1 MSNEILAIVETVSRE
16 KGITKETIFEAL
28 EAALATATRK
38 KHTGDIDARVSIDRE
53 TGEYETVRI
62 WDVLDDEEEIES
74 SDRQIHVSD
83 AQRVDSNTQVGD
95 QVEDP
100 LEPVEFGRIAAQ
112 AAKQVIMQKVREAER
127 VRIVGEFEDRKG
139 EMVTGVV
146 KRMERGDVI
155 VEIGTTEALLTRS
168 SMIPREGLRP
178 GDRIRAY
185 LEDVHLA
192 PRGPQLFLSRTAP
205 ELLVELFKLE
215 VPEAGEGL
223 ITIHKAARDTGLRA
237 KIAVSTNDQRIDP
250 IGACVGMRGSRVQSV
265 SNELGGERVD
275 IIQWTDEPAQFV
287 INALAPAEVESIMVD
302 EELHSMDVIVDES
315 QLSQAIGRGGQN
327 VRLASELTGWELN
340 IMTEDTAN
348 EKNASETESALELF
362 MKELDVDEDVATVLV
377 QEGFNTLDE
386 IAYVPKQELEAIDEF
401 DEEIVE
407 ELRNR
412 ARDLLLTKAIAVEE
426 TIDGAEPAQDL
437 LDMEG
442 MDETTA
448 RLLAS
453 KGIKTMEALA
463 EQAVDELVELELESI
478 DETRAS
484 DLIMQARAPWFAEQE
499 ENKEEGEEGE
509 ELTKAKVE
517 EKSKEASK

>member
-1 MSNEILAIVETVSRE
+1 MGNEILTIVETVSRE
-16 KGITKETIFEAL
+16 KGISREIIFEAL

-38 KHTGDIDARVSIDRE
+38 KHAGDIDARVTIDRE
-53 TGEYETVRI
+53 TGDYETVRV
-62 WDVLDDEEEIES
+62 WDVLEDDEEIES
-74 SDRQIHVSD
+74 SDHQIHVSD
-83 AQRVDSNTQVGD
+83 AQRVDANTQVGD

-155 VEIGTTEALLTRS
+155 VDIGSTEALLARS

-178 GDRIRAY
+178 GDRIRAL
-185 LEDVHLA
+185 LEDVRLA

-223 ITIHKAARDTGLRA
+223 ITIHNAARDTGLRA

-340 IMTEDTAN
+340 IMTEESAS
-348 EKNASETESALELF
+348 EKNATETESALELF

-386 IAYVPKQELEAIDEF
+386 IAYVPKQELEAIEEF
-401 DEEIVE
+401 DEDIVE

-412 ARDLLLTKAIAVEE
+412 ARDLLLTKAIAIEE
-426 TIDGAEPAQDL
+426 TIGGAEPDQDL

-453 KGIKTMEALA
+453 KGIKSMEDLA
-463 EQAVDELVELELESI
+463 EQAADELVELELEGMT
-478 DETRAS
+478 EERAS
-484 DLIMQARAPWFAEQE
+484 ELIMQARAPWFAEE
-499 ENKEEGEEGE
+499 EEVEKEDEA
-509 ELTKAKVE
+509 TSKAK
-517 EKSKEASK
+517 